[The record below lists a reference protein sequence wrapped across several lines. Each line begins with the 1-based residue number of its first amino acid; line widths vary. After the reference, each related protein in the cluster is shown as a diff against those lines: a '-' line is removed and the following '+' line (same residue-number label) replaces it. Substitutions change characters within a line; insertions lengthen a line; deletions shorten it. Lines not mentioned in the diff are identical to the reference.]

1 GWWGE
6 GESANAQGGSGQG
19 DFGWKAQG
27 RFGRRGRRER
37 RGVGVVAQARPFGA
51 AGCKGQRPLHPP
63 LRVGAPRDPRKTWRG
78 INSDP
83 MGSARR
89 HPLIATL
96 TFAGGLISPSGGLGF
111 RKSGRSILATIALAN
126 NSQSPDTT
134 PGAHRRCALMRCQ
147 ATPQDPT
154 TVRARRRERGLG
166 DRSRP
171 NRPGRDEQV
180 VPRAPRKRGAT
191 GRGRGRGARG
201 GAAHA
206 HGPAA
211 ARRRAREGPA
221 GARRRA
227 RGRTATRPRAPGGGA
242 GGDRAR
248 LPARGRLGG
257 PSRRE
262 GPQSGAGMRLGGWQQ
277 RAGAGWVAHGPG
289 PRFPLLPVLGRAED
303 KYHPWGDGITEPPV
317 AWWQ

>member
-1 GWWGE
+1 
-6 GESANAQGGSGQG
+6 
-19 DFGWKAQG
+19 
-27 RFGRRGRRER
+27 
-37 RGVGVVAQARPFGA
+37 
-51 AGCKGQRPLHPP
+51 
-63 LRVGAPRDPRKTWRG
+63 
-78 INSDP
+78 

-211 ARRRAREGPA
+211 ARRRARDGPA

-227 RGRTATRPRAPGGGA
+227 RAPTPRGRGRSGAPARAGAPGG
-242 GGDRAR
+242 
-248 LPARGRLGG
+248 PQQARGPAERRWDAPGGLAAACRRGLGS
-257 PSRRE
+257 P
-262 GPQSGAGMRLGGWQQ
+262 
-277 RAGAGWVAHGPG
+277 RAWAAFSSS
-289 PRFPLLPVLGRAED
+289 PRPWKGR
-303 KYHPWGDGITEPPV
+303 G
-317 AWWQ
+317 